1 METLEEEK
9 RYTEENALLL
19 EEYGCLQGKSDEE
32 KMQYIISAGGCTF
45 DDFKKEIIDEITRYY
60 NQ

>member
-9 RYTEENALLL
+9 RYTEENAMLL
-19 EEYGCLQGKSDEE
+19 EEYSCLQGKSEEE
-32 KMQYIISAGGCTF
+32 KVHYILSAGGCTF
-45 DDFKKEIIDEITRYY
+45 DEFKKEIIDMITQYY